1 MKLNRYIAILVFLG
15 SAAWIATGEFSFVG
29 SAVGQNEEQTAEAA
43 AAPEDGADDAENLQT
58 VGTAVIP
65 QIQHARSVK
74 ISGLTQAD
82 KRTVLTARAGGI
94 IGELLVKQG
103 EIVKKGDIVARIAP
117 EGRDAAVKTAEQQL
131 VQAKAEAEARLKLV
145 EQGTLPKLQADA
157 AMSALRAAEAQL
169 EATQAELE
177 RLEVV
182 VPYDGVIDVMQ
193 VEQGASV
200 DGGTP
205 VATLIALDPIIA
217 IGEVN
222 ESDLGVVEVGENADV
237 RLVTGPVVT
246 GKVRYISRSAQPATR
261 TYTVEVEVSNP
272 DLSIPDGM
280 TAEVILRGQPV
291 LSTPVPRSV
300 VALSDD
306 GEIGVRTVNDE
317 NEVVFHPI
325 DIVDD
330 STEALILGGIP
341 EGARVIV
348 AGQNFVGDGDKV
360 NPVEADR
367 ETIQKLIDEAT
378 QEQSCNDGFS

>member
-378 QEQSCNDGFS
+378 TGAVQQ